1 MADHIST
8 MGGIGY
14 DDDDALYELEKGTM
28 DFIELTQEEVSDIS
42 LKVLEAIDQ
51 L

>member
-1 MADHIST
+1 

-14 DDDDALYELEKGTM
+14 DDDDALYELESGAL
-28 DFIELTQEEVSDIS
+28 DFIELRQEEVSEIT
-42 LKVLEAIDQ
+42 LKVLEAVDQ